1 MNYGQ
6 ELESEVGQE
15 GVMWGTENIFS
26 THWNNLPSSS
36 FEEDCFIW
44 SILDAIETDSPFI
57 WTD

>member
-15 GVMWGTENIFS
+15 GVMWDTENIFS
-26 THWNNLPSSS
+26 THWTNLPSSS
-36 FEEDCFIW
+36 FEEDCFIL